1 LGDTLMEQPRRISVL
16 GVQVDAVTLDRAT
29 EILGQCI
36 HEGRR
41 IYVCVT
47 GVHGVMESQLDGA
60 LLDIH
65 NSAGLVVPDGMPLVW
80 MSRLYGK
87 PQAERICGRDLMRR
101 MTAISAERGYR
112 QFYYGSSEPV
122 SDRLKQVLST
132 QYPGLSIADSFCP
145 PFRPL
150 TPEEDTEI
158 VERIN
163 AARPDILWI
172 GLSTPKQE
180 RWMASHLHKLDVP
193 VMIGVGA
200 AFDFLAGTVP
210 EAPTW
215 MQRSGL
221 EWLYRL
227 CSEPQRL
234 GPRYAY
240 IVPMFM
246 ALAAV
251 EVARDALLA
260 LLAPLRASPQR

>member
-1 LGDTLMEQPRRISVL
+1 LDGTLTEQPRRISVL
-16 GVQVDAVTLDRAT
+16 GVQVSAVNLDRAA
-29 EILGQCI
+29 EILWQCI
-36 HEGRR
+36 HEDGR

-47 GVHGVMESQLDGA
+47 GVHGVMESQLDRA

-65 NSAGLVVPDGMPLVW
+65 NGAGLVVPDGMPLVW
-80 MSRLYGK
+80 MSRLYGN

-101 MTAISAERGYR
+101 MTAISAGRGYR
-112 QFYYGSSEPV
+112 QFYYGSSEQV
-122 SDRLKQVLST
+122 SDRLKRVLST
-132 QYPGLSIADSFCP
+132 QYPGLSIAGSICP

-150 TPEEDTEI
+150 TPEEDTAI
-158 VERIN
+158 VEMIN

-180 RWMASHLHKLDVP
+180 RWMSSHLHELDVP

-227 CSEPQRL
+227 CAEPRRL

-240 IVPMFM
+240 IVPGFL
-246 ALAAV
+246 ALAAA
-251 EVARDALLA
+251 EVARHALLA
-260 LLAPLRASPQR
+260 IVAPLRAWPQR